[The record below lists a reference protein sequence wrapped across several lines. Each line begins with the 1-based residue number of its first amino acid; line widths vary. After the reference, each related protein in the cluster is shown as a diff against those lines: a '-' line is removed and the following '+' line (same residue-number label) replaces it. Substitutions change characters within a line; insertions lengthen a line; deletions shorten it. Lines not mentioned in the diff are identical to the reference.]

1 MNLRCFPNTLEFF
14 WNVLWLCEDFEEKMD
29 VQQMLKK
36 DTNGLNLQ
44 EPTKNTIGVE
54 KNSLL
59 KPLLAKFK

>member
-1 MNLRCFPNTLEFF
+1 
-14 WNVLWLCEDFEEKMD
+14 LCEDFEERMD

-36 DTNGLNLQ
+36 DTNGLK

-59 KPLLAKFK
+59 KPLLSKFK